1 MNRLHFSLLPPLLL
15 WPALVACAVLPYLV
29 ALHTFPL
36 PTFYSEFAAGVC
48 WAVLAIVVLTLTW
61 RHDTGLPRIALA
73 PLALIGVLFVQLQLA
88 SPLNPFLSLAATV
101 FLLAAACAC
110 GLGVRCRDLPG
121 TLEAFAFGLILG
133 GLVNVAIELVQ
144 LFRVADL
151 PVTLFSM
158 LPTGAGRRMWGNMNQ
173 PNHLASYLAFGLAAC
188 AFFASKRQRAWI
200 PLIPVAMVLLL
211 GMVLTFSR
219 ISWLYIVIVGAL
231 AGFAWT
237 EDQRGL
243 RRWMLVCAPVV
254 LLAAVYEVFD
264 WLVAHANLL
273 WHLDLPGSLGDRMQE
288 GAGLRRLLWNHA
300 WHIFLAHPWL
310 GGGWGD
316 YAWNQFVQTDVL
328 GRVEVSFNAHNIV
341 LDLLAKV
348 GVFGLLAVALPVL
361 GFIWSLRKRR
371 MTPGL
376 MFLLAILMVMGAHS
390 MLEYPLH
397 YMFFLLP
404 CAFALG
410 YVDDRTL
417 RVPSAGMTWA
427 STAIVTMVGAA
438 LMAHLW
444 GDYKAVERLHY
455 GPDGLQKE
463 LARYRTHG
471 WTLLLPYENLAM
483 AIHWFV
489 IPEVAPT
496 LVKLELQAAQF
507 YPGSATVQ
515 RYALALAYL
524 GKTDEAVRQLR
535 RMSNNYWEGN
545 TYAEQST
552 LISQACAQRKEVLK
566 AFCARLRA
574 EHLLVEVP
582 LREQPSVSSQ

>member
-1 MNRLHFSLLPPLLL
+1 MLRSRPLLL
-15 WPALVACAVLPYLV
+15 PLWLAIATCGALPYLV

-48 WAVLAIVVLTLTW
+48 WAILAIVVLALTW
-61 RHDTGLPRIALA
+61 RQKMGLPKIAVA
-73 PLALIGVLFVQLQLA
+73 PLALIAALFAQLQLA
-88 SPLNPFLSLAATV
+88 PPLNPFLSLAATV
-101 FLLAAACAC
+101 FLLAAVCAC
-110 GLGVRCRDLPG
+110 GLGARCRDLPG
-121 TLEAFAFGLILG
+121 TLEALAFGLVLG
-133 GLVNVAIELVQ
+133 GLVSVAIETVQ

-158 LPTGAGRRMWGNMNQ
+158 LPTGTGRRMWGNMNQ

-188 AFFASKRQRAWI
+188 VFLASKWRGAWI
-200 PLIPVAMVLLL
+200 PLVMMALVLLL

-219 ISWLYIVIVGAL
+219 ISWLHIVIVGGL
-231 AGFAWT
+231 AGLVCT
-237 EDQRGL
+237 KDQRGP
-243 RRWMLVCAPVV
+243 RRWLLVCAPVV
-254 LLAAVYEVFD
+254 LLAVVYELFD

-273 WHLDLPGSLGDRMQE
+273 WHLDLPGSLGGRMQE
-288 GAGLRRLLWNHA
+288 GTGLRRLLWNHA
-300 WHIFLAHPWL
+300 WHMFLAHPWL

-341 LDLLAKV
+341 LDQLAKV
-348 GVFGLLAVALPVL
+348 GVFGLLAVVLPVL
-361 GFIWSLRKRR
+361 GFVWSLRKHR

-376 MFLLAILMVMGAHS
+376 VFLLAILMVTGAHS

-397 YMFFLLP
+397 YLFFLLP

-410 YVDDRTL
+410 YLDVRTL
-417 RVPSAGMTWA
+417 RAPSAGMTWA
-427 STAIVTMVGAA
+427 STAVVTMVGAA

-471 WTLLLPYENLAM
+471 WNLLLPYENLAM
-483 AIHWFV
+483 AIHWYV

-496 LVKLELQAAQF
+496 LAKLELQAAQF

-524 GKTDEAVRQLR
+524 GRTDEAVQQLR

-552 LISQACAQRKEVLK
+552 LISQACAQKKEVLRV
-566 AFCARLRA
+566 FCTRLKA

-582 LREQPSVSSQ
+582 STEGAKPSASSK